1 MEKHQVAIVIPAF
14 NEEATIFKVLQSV
27 ASYGKVIVINDA
39 SNDKTMQIAEDCG
52 VFVVNHENNKGY
64 DAALNSGFEKAKSL
78 GCNIVVTFDAD
89 GQHDSE
95 LIKDFVLS
103 IKSGFE
109 IAIGVRNKRQR
120 MAENIF
126 SQVSIR
132 KWGIS
137 DPLCGMKAY
146 HIGLYKEL
154 GYFDSYKSIG
164 TELTLYAAISKKRI
178 DQFPIHVSERQDKS
192 RLGGRISSNVAILCS
207 LFRGYI
213 RYRYAKKL

>member
-1 MEKHQVAIVIPAF
+1 VEKYQVAIVIPAF
-14 NEEATIFKVLQSV
+14 NEEKTIFKVLQSV
-27 ASYGKVIVINDA
+27 ASYGEVIVINDA
-39 SNDKTMQIAEDCG
+39 SSDKTMQIADNCG

-103 IKSGFE
+103 IESGFE
-109 IAIGVRNKRQR
+109 IVIGVRNKRQR
-120 MAENIF
+120 LAEHIF
-126 SQVSIR
+126 SLVSSW
-132 KWGIS
+132 KWGVS

-146 HIGLYKEL
+146 RIDLFKEL

-164 TELTLYAAISKKRI
+164 TELTLYAASRKKNI
-178 DQFPIHVSERQDKS
+178 AQFPINVKERQDQS
-192 RLGGRISSNVAILCS
+192 RLGGRLSTNFVILRS

-213 RYRYAKKL
+213 RY